1 MFKLTGRLIR
11 VSLFQFCGISDSR
24 DRQLTKI
31 ITSSTTTDHLITIV
45 TKNSGQLNIV
55 HISAVLRKLNMKMVR
70 DKSILD
76 LVYKEVKK
84 CI

>member
-1 MFKLTGRLIR
+1 MFKLTGRFIR
-11 VSLFQFCGISDSR
+11 VSLFQFCSISDSR

-31 ITSSTTTDHLITIV
+31 ITSSATTDHLITIV